1 MISKKCDCRLGREWF
16 MNKLIKLTGVVLSI
30 MTVFVFSTPILCS
43 AIAADEP
50 FKMKGF
56 YMGMDIEEAKARLVE
71 FFGDKEIMI
80 EENDEGPEK
89 VFFIQN
95 VWKIKKEDFKQAYD
109 LTGFKGADVLWKCLI
124 DTGYL
129 NEFGRIQ
136 NKFIVIE
143 NPAQIEFS
151 PGANKHKDFNADLH
165 MQVQVNLY
173 SILKAAGIQP
183 KFYYKI
189 FADNDKKVK
198 YIYFSGGATDKL
210 FNTEGVDPKIF
221 RKNFTKAYIKDS
233 DLVSDLCHA
242 WDNYDL
248 EKAEKVYL
256 IFQDLNLKG
265 CKIKIFSDKSLSL
278 ERVAEEKNFKFD

>member
-1 MISKKCDCRLGREWF
+1 
-16 MNKLIKLTGVVLSI
+16 MNKLIKLAGVVLFAL
-30 MTVFVFSTPILCS
+30 TVFVSSTSILS
-43 AIAADEP
+43 PAIAAGGP

-56 YMGMDIEEAKARLVE
+56 YMGMSIEEARDRLAE
-71 FFGDKEIMI
+71 LSNDKEIMI
-80 EENDEGPEK
+80 EENAEGPEK

-109 LTGFKGADVLWKCLI
+109 LTGFKGADVLWKSLI

-129 NEFGRIQ
+129 NESGRIQ

-143 NPAQIEFS
+143 KPAQIEFS

-165 MQVQVNLY
+165 MQVQVNIY
-173 SILKAAGIQP
+173 SILKAAGMQP

-221 RKNFTKAYIKDS
+221 RKNFTKAYIKDC

-242 WDNYDL
+242 WDDYDL

-256 IFQDLNLKG
+256 MFQDLNLNG

-278 ERVAEEKNFKFD
+278 ERVTEDKDFKFD